1 MSCHLVD
8 ATRAHQGWCSTVLSF
23 CLAGV
28 PLCTKHRAAHSN
40 LLVHGT
46 ALWRVPLAECDSTK
60 PEAPIWHNW
69 DTVLAG
75 LKIRKTRV
83 IPWYP
88 RKLHLMQHGLNA
100 EISICNY
107 HIQFC
112 PAWLFWAHRLELDSD
127 LASSVWPVQW
137 LSANSSYISKV
148 KLTYRI
154 ANQPAT
160 LPECK
165 SCRGN
170 QILSTEWVFVL
181 PCAYTHTHT
190 MLIFCLW
197 RFTQSP
203 HKCAHHSF
211 SNPFEVSSIDLTR
224 SEASIV
230 KTSQEWHAL
239 QELTAKH
246 KNWKIYSKAHPQS
259 KTRYFLCSIQSGL
272 RQSFR
277 PKPQIQSGLRSWK
290 NKGNLFS
297 NFNRRTFKLVRSVV

>member
-1 MSCHLVD
+1 MQ
-8 ATRAHQGWCSTVLSF
+8 QGHIR
-23 CLAGV
+23 AGV
-28 PLCTKHRAAHSN
+28 AQCWVFVWQACRSARSTEQHTAICLCMERLCGVFRWPNVIALSLKHLSGTTETLY
-40 LLVHGT
+40 LLG
-46 ALWRVPLAECDSTK
+46 WRFGKLE
-60 PEAPIWHNW
+60 
-69 DTVLAG
+69 
-75 LKIRKTRV
+75 
-83 IPWYP
+83 WYP

-127 LASSVWPVQW
+127 LASLVWPVKW

-148 KLTYRI
+148 KLTYRL

-190 MLIFCLW
+190 MLIFCLL

-259 KTRYFLCSIQSGL
+259 KTRYFQCSIQSGL
-272 RQSFR
+272 RQSFA